1 MKFSDIT
8 HLGKDDILG
17 ALGLASKRSAS
28 AMVVESLAVFSV
40 GLLVGASVALALAP
54 KSGRELRQ
62 DISSRIRRPGADG
75 QEAQALTS

>member
-8 HLGKDDILG
+8 QLRKDDILG
-17 ALGLASKRSAS
+17 AIGLASRRSTT

-40 GLLVGASVALALAP
+40 GLLVGAGVALALAP

-62 DISSRIRRPGADG
+62 DITSRIRRTGADG
-75 QEAQALTS
+75 EEAQSLTS